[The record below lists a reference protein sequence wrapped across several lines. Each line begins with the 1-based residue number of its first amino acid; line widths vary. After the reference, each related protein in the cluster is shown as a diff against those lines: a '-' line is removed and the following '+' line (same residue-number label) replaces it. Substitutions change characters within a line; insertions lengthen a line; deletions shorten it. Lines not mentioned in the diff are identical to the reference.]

1 LNSFPPPIFLS
12 LDCLWDLSACLLR
25 AILIIAC
32 HITSAP
38 IAKAL
43 VNARKRGVS
52 VEAILDKSQRTAKYT
67 GATFLTN
74 GDAAGG
80 GDMMGY
86 VNRHRKNI
94 FFVPIYLSFTSGSD
108 FLPIL
113 RFCKGLKW

>member
-74 GDAAGG
+74 VSENGSREGHVNAGS
-80 GDMMGY
+80 
-86 VNRHRKNI
+86 VSFFSREKTHPSHI
-94 FFVPIYLSFTSGSD
+94 FSFRLVG
-108 FLPIL
+108 
-113 RFCKGLKW
+113 